1 MLKIKLARFG
11 KRNQPHY
18 RIVVNE
24 ARSKR
29 DGQYKAEIGH
39 YAPTDTPK
47 LLKVDFAA
55 YKYWIS
61 KGAIPT
67 STVASLVK
75 RSQTETPFPEKKP
88 RPSKKSI
95 AKKLAAAEEAK
106 APKEKVV
113 EPVAEEATPD
123 KAETETP
130 TTEEKESPEEIVEKK
145 EEKNEKPA

>member
-29 DGQYKAEIGH
+29 DGQYMAELGH

-47 LLKVDFAA
+47 LLKVDYEAF
-55 YKYWIS
+55 KYWVS

-67 STVASLVK
+67 DTVAALVK
-75 RSQTETPFPEKKP
+75 KSQSAVPFPEKKP
-88 RPSKKSI
+88 KPSKKSV
-95 AKKLAAAEEAK
+95 AKKLAADEAAK
-106 APKEKVV
+106 APKAPEAPAEPVV
-113 EPVAEEATPD
+113 EEPKAEVAEVVEEEV
-123 KAETETP
+123 KAE
-130 TTEEKESPEEIVEKK
+130 SPEKK
-145 EEKNEKPA
+145 EETKE

>member
-29 DGQYKAEIGH
+29 DGQYMAELGH

-47 LLKVDFAA
+47 LLKVDFEA

-67 STVASLVK
+67 DTVAALAK
-75 RSQTETPFPEKKP
+75 KSQSAVPFPEKKP
-88 RPSKKSI
+88 KPSKKSV
-95 AKKLAAAEEAK
+95 AKKLAAAEVAK
-106 APKEKVV
+106 APKEPEVPAEKVADEPKV
-113 EPVAEEATPD
+113 EIAVVAEE
-123 KAETETP
+123 EI
-130 TTEEKESPEEIVEKK
+130 KE
-145 EEKNEKPA
+145 